1 MTSRLQHL
9 DRLIMIPSISIID
22 LLRLCTRSF
31 FSLLRIA
38 TISIDPLP
46 LLLQNQSHSFYLLLC
61 LFLKKIIIEKVSP
74 VKQNHCEN
82 PEQEVC

>member
-9 DRLIMIPSISIID
+9 DRLIMIPSINIID

-31 FSLLRIA
+31 FPLLRIA
-38 TISIDPLP
+38 TTPTHSLP
-46 LLLQNQSHSFYLLLC
+46 LLLQNQSHNFYLLLR

-74 VKQNHCEN
+74 VKQYHCEY